1 MDELQAK
8 LSEEGVVVPVKRGRG
23 RPPKNGVAKAVNEGS
38 SFAKQAAAYNPDE
51 DTRTIISDPIL
62 RPYKIIVTQNSHNV
76 VDEIRAEG
84 AIADNPYGYFTSLD
98 NALLKIARL
107 KTTKNKTYSLK
118 EYIDEYKN
126 TINSLRE
133 AVKLE

>member
-1 MDELQAK
+1 MELDDK
-8 LSEEGVVVPVKRGRG
+8 MKELETSVTVKRGRG
-23 RPPKNGVAKAVNEGS
+23 RPPKNGVAKPKSES
-38 SFAKQAAAYNPDE
+38 SFAAQAAAYNPDE

-62 RPYKIIVTQNSHNV
+62 NPYKIIVTQNSHNV
-76 VDEIRAEG
+76 VDAVRAEG

-118 EYIDEYKN
+118 EYIDEYKS

>member
-1 MDELQAK
+1 MDELQEK
-8 LSEEGVVVPVKRGRG
+8 LTEEGVVVPVKRGRG
-23 RPPKNGVAKAVNEGS
+23 RPKKDGSSKSTNSDS
-38 SFAKQAAAYNPDE
+38 SFAKQLAAYNPDE
-51 DTRTIISDPIL
+51 DTRTIISDPVL
-62 RPYKIIVTQNSHNV
+62 LPYKIIVTQNSHNV
-76 VDEIRAEG
+76 VDAVRPEG

>member
-1 MDELQAK
+1 MELDDK
-8 LSEEGVVVPVKRGRG
+8 MKELETPVVVKRGRG
-23 RPPKNGVAKAVNEGS
+23 RPKKDGTNPKSES
-38 SFAKQAAAYNPDE
+38 SFASQIAAYNPDE
-51 DTRTIISDPIL
+51 DTRTIISDPVL
-62 RPYKIIVTQNSHNV
+62 LPYKIIVTQNSHNV
-76 VDEIRAEG
+76 VDAVRAEG

-133 AVKLE
+133 AVKGLS